1 MEKFQFQDGGM
12 LVSPDSS
19 TPASSSPI
27 DLLSHLLNDNDDD
40 YEKSTTS
47 SGDRSQRPSDEEDDN
62 YHLPLFKR
70 GTVNY
75 RSSSGA
81 SSNGD
86 SGFSSYAASFSGLDF
101 SSFRSNTSSASTDL
115 SPPVKDYPSPN
126 LDPFQAFSGNQ
137 NVRFNSTN
145 QSFCDN
151 LKMNNA
157 LLPSRPQTTSSSAFD
172 HFDLFSSSDISS
184 SIAAIGQER
193 STVPKYNNPNYS
205 PPSNFETETQNGDLN
220 ILHQAVSLAV
230 SVTFC
235 FAVREEEH
243 LR

>member
-27 DLLSHLLNDNDDD
+27 DLLTHLLNDNDDD
-40 YEKSTTS
+40 YEKSTTTS

-75 RSSSGA
+75 RYSGT

-86 SGFSSYAASFSGLDF
+86 SGFSSSTASFSGLDF

-115 SPPVKDYPSPN
+115 SPPVKDYPSPTF
-126 LDPFQAFSGNQ
+126 DPFQAFSGNQ
-137 NVRFNSTN
+137 NVRFNGTN

-151 LKMNNA
+151 LKMNA
-157 LLPSRPQTTSSSAFD
+157 LLPSRSQQTSTAPFD
-172 HFDLFSSSDISS
+172 FDLFSSSDISS
-184 SIAAIGQER
+184 SIAAIGHER
-193 STVPKYNNPNYS
+193 STVPKYNNPT
-205 PPSNFETETQNGDLN
+205 SNLETDTQTGDLN

-230 SVTFC
+230 SV
-235 FAVREEEH
+235 AKNALNEETGCN
-243 LR
+243 RQ